1 MASTISQIREK
12 YFCANCE
19 GSCWISK
26 TGHIKLSSMH
36 LTTWARAIASI
47 IFFFIRL
54 FEFKIRLTFLF
65 SYLLEGG
72 GGKLNKQN

>member
-26 TGHIKLSSMH
+26 TGHIKLSSLH

-47 IFFFIRL
+47 VFFL
-54 FEFKIRLTFLF
+54 
-65 SYLLEGG
+65 Y
-72 GGKLNKQN
+72 